1 MIEGSLVKK
10 KKKNEKRKENID
22 WMISYYKMTWQSS

>member
-1 MIEGSLVKK
+1 MIEGSLVK

>member
-1 MIEGSLVKK
+1 MIEGSLVE